1 MSLGQTLVYTTDIK
15 WHHSPH
21 WLNWLEHESIK
32 FKVTG
37 SSPVWGHIASI
48 AQLAVRGTY
57 NAEVMGSS
65 PIIRIVVGSDI
76 KSMRQT
82 LNDTICFYGLVV
94 KASDC
99 YVKQL

>member
-1 MSLGQTLVYTTDIK
+1 M
-15 WHHSPH
+15 
-21 WLNWLEHESIK
+21 
-32 FKVTG
+32 
-37 SSPVWGHIASI
+37 
-48 AQLAVRGTY
+48 RGTY